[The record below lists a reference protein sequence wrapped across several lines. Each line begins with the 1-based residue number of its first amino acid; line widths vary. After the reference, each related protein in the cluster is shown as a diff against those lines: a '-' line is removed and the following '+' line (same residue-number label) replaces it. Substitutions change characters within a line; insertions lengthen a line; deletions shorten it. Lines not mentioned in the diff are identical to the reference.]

1 MIAITETTVQG
12 NGSMIKGH
20 VFVYPKDKE
29 ITPDDLRGF
38 ISANI
43 ELSKNYDR
51 LDRYYLGHHD
61 ILDEVRKT
69 KRPDHK
75 LVPNYAKSLT
85 ETFNGY
91 FMGVPPKISLDDDGS
106 NTKLQ
111 TWLNFN
117 SFQDKLNEAS
127 KIVDIMGR
135 SYMFMYQNE
144 ASKTCVTVTEPT
156 NSFVIYD
163 DTVAHLP
170 VAYVRYSFDDHNQL
184 SGRYYTRT
192 QAFTID
198 TAYQLQDAKINPIQA
213 VPGIEFYANEERH
226 GLFEPVMTLIDS
238 FDKALSEKAN
248 NVSYFDSAYLL
259 LLGLQ
264 FPHDDNDN
272 PIVNIDGNDMI
283 IAEDA
288 DATQARVEFLNKPDS
303 DGMQEH
309 YLDRL
314 SNLIYQVSNVVNLND
329 EAFSGNSSGVAI
341 QYKLLPMLNLS
352 ATKERKFTQSL
363 RKLFSRV
370 FAMGTVVDADPQDLM
385 FKFIRNMPVNL
396 ADEADTAQ
404 KLNGIVS
411 KETQLKNLS
420 FVDDAKQEI
429 KRMGNEQSEQ
439 VKQARVDYGAATDKE
454 LNSDD
459 STN

>member
-1 MIAITETTVQG
+1 METIVQG
-12 NGSMIKGH
+12 AGSMIKGN
-20 VFVYPKDKE
+20 VFAYPRDRNM
-29 ITPDDLRGF
+29 TPDDLHGF
-38 ISANI
+38 INANI
-43 ELSKNYDR
+43 ELSKNYNK
-51 LDRYYLGHHD
+51 LYRYYLGHHD
-61 ILDEVRKT
+61 ILDEFRKT

-75 LVPNYAKSLT
+75 LVPNYAKALT

-91 FMGVPPKISLDDDGS
+91 FMGVPPKISLNHDTD
-106 NTKLQ
+106 NIKLQ
-111 TWLNFN
+111 DWLNWN
-117 SFQDKLNEAS
+117 SFQDKLNETS

-135 SYMFMYQNE
+135 AYIFLYQNE
-144 ASKTCVTVTEPT
+144 DSQTCSAVSEPT
-156 NSFVIYD
+156 NSFIIYD

-170 VAYVRYSFDDHNQL
+170 IAYVRYTFDDNNNL
-184 SGRYYTRT
+184 SGSYYT
-192 QAFTID
+192 QSKAYTID
-198 TAYQLQDAKINPIQA
+198 TAYRLLDERINPIQA

-226 GLFEPVMTLIDS
+226 GLFEPVMTLIDA

-264 FPHDDNDN
+264 FPHDEKTGE

-283 IAEDA
+283 VAEDA

-314 SNLIYQVSNVVNLND
+314 NDLIYQVSNVANLKD
-329 EAFSGNSSGVAI
+329 DTFSGNSSGVAI
-341 QYKLLPMLNLS
+341 QYKLLPMLNLAS
-352 ATKERKFTQSL
+352 TKERKFTQSL
-363 RKLFSRV
+363 RKLFGHV
-370 FAMGTVVDADPQDLM
+370 FDIGTVVNANVQDLT

-396 ADEADTAQ
+396 EDEADTAQ

-429 KRMGNEQSEQ
+429 ERIKDEQSEQ

-454 LNSDD
+454 LRGNGQAE
-459 STN
+459 

>member
-1 MIAITETTVQG
+1 
-12 NGSMIKGH
+12 MIKGN
-20 VFVYPKDKE
+20 VFVYPKDKDM
-29 ITPDDLRGF
+29 TPDDLRGF
-38 ISANI
+38 INANV
-43 ELSKNYDR
+43 ELSKNYNK
-51 LDRYYLGHHD
+51 LYQYYLGHHD
-61 ILDEVRKT
+61 ILDEIRKT

-91 FMGVPPKISLDDDGS
+91 FMGVPPKISLDNDAD
-106 NTKLQ
+106 NIKLQ
-111 TWLNFN
+111 DWLNWN

-135 SYMFMYQNE
+135 SYMFLYQNE
-144 ASKTCVTVTEPT
+144 DSQTCVAVSEPT
-156 NSFVIYD
+156 ESFVIYD

-170 VAYVRYSFDDHNQL
+170 IAYVRYSFDDNNNL
-184 SGRYYTRT
+184 SGSYYTKSKEY
-192 QAFTID
+192 TID
-198 TAYQLQDAKINPIQA
+198 AAYRLQDERINPIQS
-213 VPGIEFYANEERH
+213 VPGIEFYANEERQ
-226 GLFEPVMTLIDS
+226 GLFEPVMTLIDA

-264 FPHDDNDN
+264 FPHDENGD

-283 IAEDA
+283 VAEDA

-314 SNLIYQVSNVVNLND
+314 NDLIYQVSNVANLKD
-329 EAFSGNSSGVAI
+329 DSFSGNSSGVAI
-341 QYKLLPMLNLS
+341 QYKLLPMLNLAS
-352 ATKERKFTQSL
+352 TKERKFTQSL
-363 RKLFSRV
+363 RKIFGRV
-370 FAMGTVVDADPQDLM
+370 FDIGTVVNAKAQDLT

-396 ADEADTAQ
+396 EDEADTAQ

-429 KRMGNEQSEQ
+429 KRIADEQTKQ

-454 LNSDD
+454 LSGDGQ
-459 STN
+459 TE

>member
-1 MIAITETTVQG
+1 
-12 NGSMIKGH
+12 MIKGN
-20 VFVYPKDKE
+20 VFVYPKDKDM
-29 ITPDDLRGF
+29 TPDDLRGF
-38 ISANI
+38 INANV
-43 ELSKNYDR
+43 ELSKNYNK
-51 LDRYYLGHHD
+51 LYQYYLGHHD
-61 ILDEVRKT
+61 ILDEIRKT

-91 FMGVPPKISLDDDGS
+91 FMGVPPKISLNNDTD

-111 TWLNFN
+111 DWLNWN
-117 SFQDKLNEAS
+117 SFQDKLNEIS
-127 KIVDIMGR
+127 KVVDIMGR
-135 SYMFMYQNE
+135 SYMFLYQNE
-144 ASKTCVTVTEPT
+144 DSQTCVAVSEPT
-156 NSFVIYD
+156 ESFVIYD

-170 VAYVRYSFDDHNQL
+170 IAFVRYAFDDNNNL
-184 SGRYYTRT
+184 SGSYYTKSKEY
-192 QAFTID
+192 TID
-198 TAYQLQDAKINPIQA
+198 AACRLQDEHINPIQS

-226 GLFEPVMTLIDS
+226 GLFEPVMTLIDA

-264 FPHDDNDN
+264 FPHDENGD

-283 IAEDA
+283 VAEDA

-314 SNLIYQVSNVVNLND
+314 NDLIYQVSNVANLKD
-329 EAFSGNSSGVAI
+329 DSFSGNSSGVAI
-341 QYKLLPMLNLS
+341 QYKLLPMLNLAS
-352 ATKERKFTQSL
+352 TKERKFTQSL
-363 RKLFSRV
+363 RKLFGRV
-370 FAMGTVVDADPQDLM
+370 FDIGTVVNANAQDLT

-396 ADEADTAQ
+396 EDEADTAQ

-429 KRMGNEQSEQ
+429 KRIADEQTEQ
-439 VKQARVDYGAATDKE
+439 VKQARVDYGTATDKE
-454 LNSDD
+454 LSGDE
-459 STN
+459 

>member
-1 MIAITETTVQG
+1 
-12 NGSMIKGH
+12 MIKGN
-20 VFVYPKDKE
+20 VFVYPKDKDM
-29 ITPDDLRGF
+29 TPDDLRGF
-38 ISANI
+38 INANV
-43 ELSKNYDR
+43 ELSKNYNK
-51 LDRYYLGHHD
+51 LYQYYLGHHD
-61 ILDEVRKT
+61 ILDEIRKT

-91 FMGVPPKISLDDDGS
+91 FMGVPPKISLDNDTD
-106 NTKLQ
+106 NVKLQ
-111 TWLNFN
+111 DWLNWN
-117 SFQDKLNEAS
+117 SFQDKLNEIS

-135 SYMFMYQNE
+135 AYMFLYQNE
-144 ASKTCVTVTEPT
+144 DSQTCVAVSEPT
-156 NSFVIYD
+156 ESFVIYD

-170 VAYVRYSFDDHNQL
+170 IAFVRYAFDDSNNL
-184 SGRYYTRT
+184 SGSYYTKSKEYM
-192 QAFTID
+192 ID
-198 TAYQLQDAKINPIQA
+198 AACRLQDEHINPIQA

-226 GLFEPVMTLIDS
+226 GLFEPVMTLIDA

-264 FPHDDNDN
+264 FPHDENGD

-283 IAEDA
+283 VAEDA

-314 SNLIYQVSNVVNLND
+314 NDLIYQVSNVANLKD
-329 EAFSGNSSGVAI
+329 DSFSGNSSGVAI
-341 QYKLLPMLNLS
+341 QYKLLPMLNLAS
-352 ATKERKFTQSL
+352 TKERKFTQSL
-363 RKLFSRV
+363 RKLFDRV
-370 FAMGTVVDADPQDLM
+370 FSVGTVVNADTQDLM

-396 ADEADTAQ
+396 EDEADTAQ

-420 FVDDAKQEI
+420 FVDDAKQEV
-429 KRMGNEQSEQ
+429 KRIADEQTEQ
-439 VKQARVDYGAATDKE
+439 VKQARVDYGAVTDKE
-454 LNSDD
+454 LSGDG
-459 STN
+459 S